1 MVNVTTINDL
11 QWYKNEIEKY
21 PMLSEEEE
29 HSLAVK
35 YRETNDIEAAQ
46 TLVLSNLR
54 YVVKVANEYVRY
66 NLPMIDLIQEGNIG
80 LMRAVKKFD
89 PYRAGTKGT
98 YMRVVQYAT
107 AWIKHYIHEFIINSW
122 SLLKIGTKPE
132 FRQLFFNTQKQ
143 VDSGKFKE
151 SDCNE
156 MLVRMQRDKSLNDE
170 MFLPSGDSISIQDT
184 LVCDKDLPDTMLIE
198 YEEENNTYK
207 EVHEALSQ
215 LNERE
220 QYLVKVRFMSDD
232 KATLQ
237 DIADEWGIS
246 RERVRQ
252 IEENVKKKLV
262 RILG

>member
-1 MVNVTTINDL
+1 MVNVTTISDL

-35 YRETNDIEAAQ
+35 YRDTNDLEAAQ

-66 NLPMIDLIQEGNIG
+66 NLPLIDLIQEGNIG

-107 AWIKHYIHEFIINSW
+107 AWIRHYIHEFIINSW

-132 FRQLFFNTQKQ
+132 FKQLFFNTQKQ
-143 VDSGKFKE
+143 IDSGKFRE
-151 SDCNE
+151 VDCNE
-156 MLVRMQRDKSLNDE
+156 MLVRMQRDRSLNEVVEGSDGI
-170 MFLPSGDSISIQDT
+170 LLQDT
-184 LVCDKDLPDTMLIE
+184 LVCDNILPDNMLIE
-198 YEEENNTYK
+198 YEEQSNTYK
-207 EVHEALSQ
+207 EVHDAIAE

-232 KATLQ
+232 KLTLQ

-252 IEENVKKKLV
+252 IEENVKKKLIK
-262 RILG
+262 ILG